1 MGDLNNFGD
10 QGSDRFIAN
19 EIETIY
25 NSTIMHSVAEAVVDS
40 FKVKKISDDLS
51 LVLNKD
57 YFQSKGTPL
66 KSVDEFEGD
75 LLDNVKITQKNDLD
89 FIQISAKSPSPFE
102 AALIANTFAKKYQE
116 YNLAENRK
124 QITVIKEFLGEQLK
138 EKQQDLSDAE
148 DAIKAYQLKKGGVEL
163 DQQAQLLVNKLSDFE
178 SESNRVKIDMSV
190 SKEKLNQYKSEIEE
204 KDPSIYNF
212 LSNKS
217 TEPYLEN
224 LQKQIAD
231 LETQRDF
238 ALASSKTAQAKEQI
252 VNDFNAKINSL
263 KDKLNSSIV
272 KYRDL
277 ILSSSPQEIKDLT
290 QKAFE
295 EQVKYRSLNASNT
308 SLSSVINDYEEKFN
322 LLPATTLEFARLERK
337 RQYEENIFKTLSEKY
352 QEAQLN
358 EQSTLGNIL
367 VLNTADLPDSP
378 SEPNRIK
385 IIIMGLFLGIGFALG
400 FVYIRNYFNKAIK
413 TPDDIGELGTTL
425 LTWIPR
431 AKKNIGDP
439 SLIVFNNSDFAT
451 IESFRALRT
460 RIQFSKSKS
469 DAKSILIT
477 SSAPGEGKTMVAIN
491 LASSFARDDK
501 RTIIIDCDLRKP
513 RLHSIM
519 GDSITPGVS
528 DYLFGRTTKENI
540 IRTSKLTKLDYVTA
554 GTIQSN
560 SSEVLNSIKTA
571 TLFQKFRED
580 YDIVIIDS
588 APILAVADTEVLS
601 NFVDASIL
609 VVSANTTEL
618 EWAKQS
624 INLLSHKQN
633 TLLGVVLNNYD
644 FKFGY
649 PSNYKYYDYYYSTDE
664 SNKKKQSRKHRNN
677 S

>member
-1 MGDLNNFGD
+1 
-10 QGSDRFIAN
+10 
-19 EIETIY
+19 
-25 NSTIMHSVAEAVVDS
+25 MHSVAEAVIDS
-40 FKVKKISDDLS
+40 FKVKKIPDDLS

-102 AALIANTFAKKYQE
+102 AALIANTFAKEYQE

-163 DQQAQLLVNKLSDFE
+163 DKQAQLLVNKLSDFE

-295 EQVKYRSLNASNT
+295 EQVKYRSLNASNA

-367 VLNTADLPDSP
+367 VLNKADLPDIP
-378 SEPNRIK
+378 SEPNRIQ
-385 IIIMGLFLGIGFALG
+385 IIIMGLFVGICFALG

-431 AKKNIGDP
+431 AKKNTGDP

-460 RIQFSKSKS
+460 RIQFSKRKS
-469 DAKSILIT
+469 DAKNILIT

-491 LASSFARDDK
+491 LASSFAKDDK

-519 GDSITPGVS
+519 GDSITPGLS
-528 DYLFGRTTKENI
+528 DYLFGRTAKENI
-540 IRTSKLTKLDYVTA
+540 VRISKLTKLDYVTA

-624 INLLSHKQN
+624 INLLSHERN

-664 SNKKKQSRKHRNN
+664 PDKKKQSRKRRNN